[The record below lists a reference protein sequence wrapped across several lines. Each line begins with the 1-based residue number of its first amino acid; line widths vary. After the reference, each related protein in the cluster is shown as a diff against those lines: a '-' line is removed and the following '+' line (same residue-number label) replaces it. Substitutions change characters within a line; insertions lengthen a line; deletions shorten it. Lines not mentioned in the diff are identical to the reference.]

1 MFIARSTRKEYIGHW
16 LGQAASLCM
25 VGIIVA
31 ALAVTLYPLMGNSS
45 VLFSILVLLTA
56 MLFVVNERRVRAL
69 RETDRQKDELLSIVS
84 HQLATPISSMRYLL
98 EMWQDGDFGSLT
110 KEQQEQISKLQ
121 HSVTNASDLVRMIL
135 DVSRIQL
142 GRMNVHC
149 ATFNIEH
156 MIDDML
162 DVVRP
167 RITEKKIKLITTITR
182 PMPEVIL
189 DKRLLRMTI
198 ENILTNAIKYT
209 PKKGTV
215 WFEATITQQHFYCK
229 VTDTGCGIPVSEQAM
244 LYNKLFRA
252 SNVRDTVA
260 GTGFGLYIAKG
271 AIEAQGGTI
280 RFYSKEGEGTT
291 FYAQVP
297 IDGSQCSDTSNL
309 L

>member
-1 MFIARSTRKEYIGHW
+1 MFIARNTRKERWSKW
-16 LGQAASLCM
+16 LGQVASLCM
-25 VGIIVA
+25 MGVIIA

-45 VLFSILVLLTA
+45 TLFSMLVLLTA
-56 MLFVVNERRVRAL
+56 LLFIVNERRVRAL

-98 EMWQDGDFGSLT
+98 EMWQDGDFGSLS
-110 KEQQEQISKLQ
+110 KEQQAEITKLQ

-142 GRMNVHC
+142 GRMDVHC
-149 ATFNIEH
+149 APFNIEH

-182 PMPEVIL
+182 PMQDVVL
-189 DKRLLRMTI
+189 DKRLVRMTI

-209 PKKGTV
+209 SKKGTV
-215 WFEATITQQHFYCK
+215 WFEATVTQQHFYCK
-229 VTDTGCGIPVSEQAM
+229 VTDTGCGIPVAEQNM

-252 SNVRDTVA
+252 SNVRDTVP

-280 RFYSKEGEGTT
+280 RFYSKQDEGTT
-291 FYAQVP
+291 FYVQVP
-297 IDGSQCSDTSNL
+297 IDGSQCSERKSL